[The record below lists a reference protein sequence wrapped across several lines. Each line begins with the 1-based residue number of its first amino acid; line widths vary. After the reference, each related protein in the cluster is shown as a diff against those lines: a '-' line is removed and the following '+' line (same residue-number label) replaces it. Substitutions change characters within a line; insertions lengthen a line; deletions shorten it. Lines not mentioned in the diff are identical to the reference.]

1 MQQHRKIR
9 GAVGDLA
16 AMVWGQV
23 LCEPIVFDT
32 GIDPSGE
39 IITVD
44 LSVRGF

>member
-23 LCEPIVFDT
+23 LCEPIVFDAR
-32 GIDPSGE
+32 IEPSGE
-39 IITVD
+39 TLVVN
-44 LSVRGF
+44 LSV